1 MTAGDL
7 VREMGGTGVLGA
19 GRVGAAADVV
29 SQMFSDAEYTNLLT
43 LAGPMVPSGFRLV
56 IGDMISRGFLD
67 AIVSNGANMTHD
79 VIEALGF
86 RHYQG
91 SFNVDDRKILRQGY
105 NRIADIFVQE
115 SSFIQLDLR
124 IRKMLQTIPVS
135 ERRNLAFSELLRKIG
150 LMLTDKE
157 SILHKAARENVRVFS
172 PGLLDSLLGMS
183 LWSFAQTEALQ
194 LNPMADATN
203 MAEMAMTSK
212 KLGVLIIGGG
222 LPKHNALLASVLRE
236 GVDAAVQIT
245 ADRPEPGGLSG
256 APLSESISWRKIR
269 KGGKFVDVYG
279 DATICLPLILA
290 AVLEKVKKRKR
301 SLDR

>member
-1 MTAGDL
+1 MRVGEL
-7 VREMGGTGVLGA
+7 VQEMAWTGVLGA
-19 GRVGAAADVV
+19 GRIGAAAKIVEE
-29 SQMFSDAEYTNLLT
+29 MFSSSEYTNFLT
-43 LAGPMVPSGFRLV
+43 LAGPIVPSGFRLV
-56 IGDMISRGFLD
+56 IGDLINRGFLD

-91 SFNVDDRKILRQGY
+91 SFNVDDRKILRQVY
-105 NRIADIFVQE
+105 NLIADIFVRE
-115 SSFIQLDLR
+115 SSFIQLDIR
-124 IRKMLQTIPVS
+124 IRKMLKTIPLS
-135 ERRNLAFSELLRKIG
+135 ERKNIAFSELLRKIG
-150 LMLTDKE
+150 LMLKDKE
-157 SILHKAARENVRVFS
+157 SILHKAARENIQVFS

-183 LWSFAQTEALQ
+183 LWSFAQTQTLQ
-194 LNPMADATN
+194 LNPMIDATN

-222 LPKHNALLASVLRE
+222 LPKHNTLLASVLRE

-256 APLSESISWRKIR
+256 APLAESISWRKIR

-279 DATICLPLILA
+279 DATVCFPLIMA
-290 AVLEKVKKRKR
+290 AVLGKVKKRLR
-301 SLDR
+301 TFRE

>member
-1 MTAGDL
+1 MRVEDL
-7 VREMGGTGVLGA
+7 VLEMGRTGVLGA
-19 GRVGAAADVV
+19 GRIGAATEVV
-29 SQMFSDAEYTNLLT
+29 REMFSDSEYTNFLT
-43 LAGPMVPSGFRLV
+43 LAGPIVPSGFRLV
-56 IGDMISRGFLD
+56 IGDLIDRGFLD
-67 AIVSNGANMTHD
+67 AVVTSGANMTHD

-86 RHYQG
+86 KHYQG

-105 NRIADIFVQE
+105 NRIADIFVRE
-115 SSFIQLDLR
+115 SSFEQLDLR
-124 IRKMLQTIPVS
+124 VRKMLRTIPVE
-135 ERRNLAFSELLRKIG
+135 ERKNLAFSELLRKLG
-150 LMLTDKE
+150 LMLRDKD
-157 SILHKAARENVRVFS
+157 SILYKAARERVRVFS

-183 LWSFAQTEALQ
+183 LWSFAQTEVLQ

-212 KLGVLIIGGG
+212 KMGVLIIGGG
-222 LPKHNALLASVLRE
+222 LPKHNTLLASVLRE

-256 APLSESISWRKIR
+256 APLAESISWRKIR

-290 AVLEKVKKRKR
+290 AVLEKVKKRNR
-301 SLDR
+301 TVND